1 MEKQSMDQNLIN
13 ILNQIKKDEIPI
25 EEAVQ
30 EIQKM
35 YYHNMEYAV
44 IDTHREGR
52 KKFPE
57 VIYCPGKTTEQ
68 IISIAQKLYELS
80 SSNILATRADKE
92 TFLKLSSEIPEA
104 EYNESARTITI
115 RKGQQK
121 VAGNILVITAGT
133 SDIPV
138 AEEAAVTAEVMGN
151 KVERLYD
158 MGVAGLHRV
167 LAQSEKLLSA
177 KVVVVVAGMDG
188 ALPSV
193 IGGLVSNPVIA
204 VPTSIGY
211 GANFGGISA
220 LLSMLNSCSAGIG
233 VVNIDNGFGAG
244 YLASLI
250 NNGAQE

>member
-1 MEKQSMDQNLIN
+1 MDHKLIN
-13 ILNQIKKDEIPI
+13 ILNKIRNDEIPI
-25 EEAVQ
+25 DDAVQ
-30 EIQKM
+30 EIQQM
-35 YYHNMEYAV
+35 YYHNLEYAV
-44 IDTHREGR
+44 IDTHRESR
-52 KKFPE
+52 NKFPE

-68 IISIAQKLYELS
+68 IISIAQKLFELS
-80 SSNILATRADKE
+80 NNNILATRADKE
-92 TFLKLSSEIPEA
+92 TFAKFSLEIPAA
-104 EYNESARTITI
+104 EYNELARTIII

-121 VAGNILVITAGT
+121 AVGNILVITAGT

-138 AEEAAVTAEVMGN
+138 GEEAAITAEVMGN

-211 GANFGGISA
+211 GANFGGLSA

-250 NNGAQE
+250 NQLG

>member
-1 MEKQSMDQNLIN
+1 MNHNLIN
-13 ILNQIKKDEIPI
+13 ILNKIKNDEILI
-25 EEAVQ
+25 DDAVQ
-30 EIQKM
+30 EIQQM
-35 YYHNMEYAV
+35 YYHNLEYAV
-44 IDTHREGR
+44 IDTHRESR
-52 KKFPE
+52 NKFPE

-68 IISIAQKLYELS
+68 IISIAQKLFELS
-80 SSNILATRADKE
+80 NSNILATRADKE
-92 TFLKLSSEIPEA
+92 TFAKLSLEIPEA
-104 EYNESARTITI
+104 EYNELARTIII

-121 VAGNILVITAGT
+121 AEGNILVITAGT

-138 AEEAAVTAEVMGN
+138 GEEAAVTAEVMGN

-211 GANFGGISA
+211 GANFGGLSA

-250 NNGAQE
+250 NSQF

>member
-1 MEKQSMDQNLIN
+1 MDHKLIN
-13 ILNQIKKDEIPI
+13 ILNKIRNDEIPI
-25 EEAVQ
+25 DDAVQ
-30 EIQKM
+30 EIQQM
-35 YYHNMEYAV
+35 YYHNLEYAV
-44 IDTHREGR
+44 IDTHRESR
-52 KKFPE
+52 NKFPE

-68 IISIAQKLYELS
+68 IISIAQKLFELS
-80 SSNILATRADKE
+80 NNNILATRADKE
-92 TFLKLSSEIPEA
+92 TFAKLSLEIPAA
-104 EYNESARTITI
+104 EYNELARTIII

-121 VAGNILVITAGT
+121 AVGNILVISAGT

-138 AEEAAVTAEVMGN
+138 GEEAAVTAEVMGN
-151 KVERLYD
+151 KVDRLYD

-177 KVVVVVAGMDG
+177 KVIIVVAGMDG

-211 GANFGGISA
+211 GANFGGLSA

-250 NNGAQE
+250 NQLG

>member
-1 MEKQSMDQNLIN
+1 MNHNLIN
-13 ILNQIKKDEIPI
+13 ILNKIKNDEIPI
-25 EEAVQ
+25 DDAVQ
-30 EIQKM
+30 EIQQM
-35 YYHNMEYAV
+35 YYHNLEYAV
-44 IDTHREGR
+44 IDTHRESR
-52 KKFPE
+52 NKFPE

-68 IISIAQKLYELS
+68 IISIAQKLFELS
-80 SSNILATRADKE
+80 NNNILATRAEKE
-92 TFLKLSSEIPEA
+92 IFAKLSLEIPAA
-104 EYNESARTITI
+104 EYNELARTIII

-121 VAGNILVITAGT
+121 VEGNILVITAGT

-138 AEEAAVTAEVMGN
+138 GEEAAVTAEVMGN

-167 LAQSEKLLSA
+167 LAQSDKLLSA

-211 GANFGGISA
+211 GANFGGLSA
-220 LLSMLNSCSAGIG
+220 LLSMLNSCSAGVG

-250 NNGAQE
+250 NQLG